1 MLNFGASKPR
11 VKGGPG
17 PQGPPGSAPVLF
29 ENECYIWVFLGF
41 LEIVPKR
48 TKDSWFSYNTV
59 YIDRYVQVHD
69 QLNNSLP
76 FAQRN
81 SRD

>member
-1 MLNFGASKPR
+1 MPT
-11 VKGGPG
+11 GGDI
-17 PQGPPGSAPVLF
+17 QKCRMQSEIWRSLF
-29 ENECYIWVFLGF
+29 ELDLCYIMFFLGF

-48 TKDSWFSYNTV
+48 TKDSWFSYITV
-59 YIDRYVQVHD
+59 YLNRYVQVHN
-69 QLNNSLP
+69 QLNSSLP